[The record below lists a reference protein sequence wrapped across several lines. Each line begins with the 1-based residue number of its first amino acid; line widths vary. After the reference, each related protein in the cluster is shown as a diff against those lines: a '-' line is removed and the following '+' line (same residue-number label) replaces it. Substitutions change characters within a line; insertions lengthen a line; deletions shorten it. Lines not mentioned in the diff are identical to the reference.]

1 MVASKLSS
9 REKDFCCCF
18 LKTGNAQ
25 RAAELAGFGGDTRAV
40 GDKLLQRENVLK
52 EIEHIA
58 TGQQR
63 LLNGLATTGY
73 IRLAFGSISDAVS
86 LLYMDKPS
94 REELEKM
101 DLFLVSE
108 IKHPKDGAVE
118 IKFFDRLKALEKL
131 SENKGSDESESS
143 IFDAICNSA
152 RQTGGDKT
160 EN

>member
-1 MVASKLSS
+1 M
-9 REKDFCCCF
+9 
-18 LKTGNAQ
+18 
-25 RAAELAGFGGDTRAV
+25 
-40 GDKLLQRENVLK
+40 
-52 EIEHIA
+52 
-58 TGQQR
+58 
-63 LLNGLATTGY
+63 NGLATAGY

-131 SENKGSDESESS
+131 SVDRSGDDNAGS

-152 RQTGGDKT
+152 KQNGG
-160 EN
+160 E

>member
-1 MVASKLSS
+1 MSS

-25 RAAELAGFGGDTRAV
+25 KSAELAGFGGNTRV
-40 GDKLLQRENVLK
+40 LGDKLLQRQEILS
-52 EIEHIA
+52 EIENIA
-58 TGQQR
+58 SRQER
-63 LLNGLATTGY
+63 LLNGLATAGY
-73 IRLAFGSISDAVS
+73 IRLAFGSVADAVS
-86 LLYMDKPS
+86 LIYMDRPS

-118 IKFFDRLKALEKL
+118 IKFFDRLKAMEKL
-131 SENKGSDESESS
+131 SLNKSCDDSASS

-152 RQTGGDKT
+152 KQNGGNKS

>member
-1 MVASKLSS
+1 MIASKLSS

-40 GDKLLQRENVLK
+40 GDKLLQRENILT

-58 TGQQR
+58 ASQKR
-63 LLNGLATTGY
+63 LLNGLATAGY

-108 IKHPKDGAVE
+108 IKHPKEGAVE

-131 SENKGSDESESS
+131 SVDRSGDDNAGS

-152 RQTGGDKT
+152 KQNGGSKS

>member
-1 MVASKLSS
+1 M
-9 REKDFCCCF
+9 
-18 LKTGNAQ
+18 KTGSAQ
-25 RAAELAGFGGDTRAV
+25 KSAELAGFGGDTRTV
-40 GDKLLQRENVLK
+40 GDKLLQRDDIIS
-52 EIEHIA
+52 EIERIA
-58 TGQQR
+58 SKQER
-63 LLNGLATTGY
+63 LLSGLATAGY

-86 LLYMDKPS
+86 LIYMDKPS

-108 IKHPKDGAVE
+108 IKHPKEGAVE

-131 SENKGSDESESS
+131 NENKIGDDSAGS

-152 RQTGGDKT
+152 KQNGGSKS

>member
-1 MVASKLSS
+1 MIASKLSV
-9 REKDFCCCF
+9 REKDFCSCF

-25 RAAELAGFGGDTRAV
+25 KAAELAGFGGNTRAV
-40 GDKLLQRENVLK
+40 GDKLLLRQDILT

-58 TGQQR
+58 SSQER
-63 LLNGLATTGY
+63 FLSGLATSGY
-73 IRLAFGSISDAVS
+73 IRLAFGSIADAVS

-118 IKFFDRLKALEKL
+118 IKFFDRLKALERLSL
-131 SENKGSDESESS
+131 SEYRDDSASS

-152 RQTGGDKT
+152 KQNGGNKS

>member
-1 MVASKLSS
+1 MTASKLSS
-9 REKDFCCCF
+9 REKDFCFCF

-25 RAAELAGFGGDTRAV
+25 KAAELAGFGGDTSAV
-40 GDKLLQRENVLK
+40 GNKLLQRENILK

-58 TGQQR
+58 VSQQR
-63 LLNGLATTGY
+63 LLSGFATTGY

-86 LLYMDKPS
+86 LLYMEKPS

-101 DLFLVSE
+101 DLFLISE

-131 SENKGSDESESS
+131 SENKGGDSDTGS

-152 RQTGGDKT
+152 RQSGGDKT